1 MRRITIAAL
10 SAMLIFP
17 ALLHAEVT
25 VKLRDI
31 TFIEGF
37 KENQVFGFGL
47 VVGLQGTGDT
57 KSMLTRSSM
66 QNLLRNLG
74 LEYGDEYDSKNVASV
89 MITAKLPPYA
99 RVGDRLDV
107 TISSIGDAKSL
118 EGGILLQSPLRGADE
133 KIYVVAQGSLS
144 VGSAEAKRKAVKTVA
159 SITNGGIVE
168 RGIAPDFIVDN
179 SFRLVVMNWDFA
191 VADQIIKALT
201 EKFPGSK
208 PSLVKDGTIR
218 IVIPEGK
225 DISEFIAAVENIEIT
240 PSYTARVIINE
251 KDGTIVMGGEVKIS
265 EALVS
270 KEGIT
275 VRVEKGDKTSTVAH
289 LKEAS
294 TVKDLID
301 TLHFIGASTRDIIA
315 ILKSLK
321 DAGALH
327 AELIIK

>member
-10 SAMLIFP
+10 CAIILVP
-17 ALLHAEVT
+17 ALLSAGVT